1 MFNLSLLDKTN
12 YNYITN
18 VRQISKIKECLDII
32 KDIEVGLEN
41 EIGLDMLEIDLKTI
55 WETLGTIIGE
65 SYDEE
70 LLDQLFSKFCVG
82 K

>member
-1 MFNLSLLDKTN
+1 M
-12 YNYITN
+12 
-18 VRQISKIKECLDII
+18 E
-32 KDIEVGLEN
+32 IENGINN
-41 EIGLDMLEIDLKTI
+41 EVALDMLEIDLKSV
-55 WETLGTIIGE
+55 WETLGLIIGE